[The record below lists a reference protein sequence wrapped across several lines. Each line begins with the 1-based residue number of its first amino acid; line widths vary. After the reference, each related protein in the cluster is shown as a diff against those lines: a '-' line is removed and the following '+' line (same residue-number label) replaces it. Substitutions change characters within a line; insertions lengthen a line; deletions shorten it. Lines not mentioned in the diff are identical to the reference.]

1 MNNINNLKVHKITII
16 VNNRTGRKY
25 YTFVYGFSEEYDLPK
40 ILKYFKKTF
49 NCTGSIE
56 KNEEYGEVI
65 KLTGDQKK
73 NVYNFLI
80 KEEISSNENIII
92 KGI

>member
-1 MNNINNLKVHKITII
+1 MNNNKITIS
-16 VNNRTGRKY
+16 VNNRTGRKFH
-25 YTFVYGFSEEYDLPK
+25 TFVYGIGDDIDLLK
-40 ILKYFKKTF
+40 ILKHFKRKF

-56 KNEEYGEVI
+56 SKEEFGEVI

-73 NVYNFLI
+73 LVIAFLI
-80 KEEISSNENIII
+80 TEQICKMEDIIL

>member
-1 MNNINNLKVHKITII
+1 MNNNKITIS
-16 VNNRTGRKY
+16 VNNRTGRKFH
-25 YTFVYGFSEEYDLPK
+25 TFVYGFGNDIDMPK
-40 ILKYFKKTF
+40 ILKHFKKKF

-56 KNEEYGEVI
+56 SKEEFGEVI

-73 NVYNFLI
+73 LVVAFLI
-80 KEEISSNENIII
+80 TEQICKMEDILL